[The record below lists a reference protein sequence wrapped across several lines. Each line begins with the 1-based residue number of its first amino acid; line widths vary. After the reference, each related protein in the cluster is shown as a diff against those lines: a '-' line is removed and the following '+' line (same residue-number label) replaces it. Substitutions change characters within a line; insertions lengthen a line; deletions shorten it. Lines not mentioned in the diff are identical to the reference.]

1 MLEHISEHWFL
12 FVMLLPTLTVLGTV
26 AVLSRYVR
34 LLLNILRDTPTPPLM
49 SPFDFEKL
57 EGEVVKF
64 RAFDGT
70 ALRGMFLTGDSLP
83 EHLRTP
89 EMPEKHPGFAS
100 RGVIIFC
107 HEYGCNMY
115 SCSRYCLGLL
125 RAGFDIFTFDFRSH
139 GQSKDLPGYVSRLWC
154 TDKEV
159 SDAIGAITFVKD
171 KLKNQ
176 NPTAKI
182 GLFGISRGGG
192 AAIMA
197 AAKCSNDI
205 KAVLTDSAFST
216 DTTLEWSMKKW
227 VHIFARV
234 RFVYENHP
242 PTFWRFLRWL
252 LLQCAKVRFKCEF
265 PSARKTLK
273 QLRNVPVFL
282 IHGKRDS
289 YIRAEQAKILF
300 DAASGNRYLWVV
312 DQAKHN
318 KAVEIQPQLYG
329 ARTVA
334 YFDKYLRS
342 EANKLPPFAQND
354 RDEVKGFFLPEEN
367 CDIDIASQ
375 ISSFHKEGRCRIEAA
390 LSEKAERKIR

>member
-1 MLEHISEHWFL
+1 MLERISEHWLL
-12 FVMLLPTLTVLGTV
+12 FVMLFPTLAVLGTV

-49 SPFDFEKL
+49 SPFDFETL

-70 ALRGMFLTGDSLP
+70 VLRGMFLSGDCLP
-83 EHLRTP
+83 PHLRTP
-89 EMPEKHPGFAS
+89 DMPEKHPGFAS

-139 GQSKDLPGYVSRLWC
+139 GKSKDLPGYVSRLWC

-159 SDAIGAITFVKD
+159 SDVIGAITFVKN
-171 KLKNQ
+171 KLKNE
-176 NPTAKI
+176 NSPAKI

-197 AAKCSNDI
+197 AAKCHKDI

-216 DTTLEWSMKKW
+216 DTTMEWSMKKW

-234 RFVYENHP
+234 RFVYENHHP
-242 PTFWRFLRWL
+242 AFWRFLRWL
-252 LLQCAKVRFKCEF
+252 LLQCAEVRFKCDF

-273 QLRNVPVFL
+273 QMRNVPVFL

-300 DAASGNRYLWVV
+300 DIAAGDRYLWVV
-312 DQAKHN
+312 DGAKHN
-318 KAVEIQPQLYG
+318 QAVEIQPQLYS
-329 ARTVA
+329 ARTIA

-342 EANKLPPFAQND
+342 GRKKLSSFEPDNK
-354 RDEVKGFFLPEEN
+354 DEVELFFLPKEN
-367 CDIDIASQ
+367 CDADIESQ
-375 ISSFHKEGRCRIEAA
+375 IAASDRAEPCRIEAA
-390 LSEKAERKIR
+390 LSEIADRKNH